1 MLKVSRIKP
10 LDEEDLL
17 CDYGC
22 GQTAHYKVGA
32 DDKPCCSQRA
42 YDCKNYSKWFGSK
55 IKRRY
60 KEHPERIKMQR
71 RIGKEVHN
79 RKSVIEKKRK
89 AMLNL
94 HKSDPKFAKNYE
106 KGRESFRILVK
117 DLCENHKHWKGPGNS
132 NETHHLIANKLF
144 AKNYCEICGLGK
156 MLNYQ
161 INANGLHQHCVSGD
175 HSDLTENN
183 WVTCCA
189 MCHKRTFHPTKSI
202 ETRKK
207 MSISAKKRYAAQKK
221 GGK

>member
-117 DLCENHKHWKGPGNS
+117 DLCERGEHWLLNNTGEDSVNWKGGGYNWLHKEARRLFGKDYCERCGVSKMLHYNIYKRNLDMHCVDKNHKNLSRDNWESLCIYCHRQKGGLKNV
-132 NETHHLIANKLF
+132 K
-144 AKNYCEICGLGK
+144 KNY
-156 MLNYQ
+156 
-161 INANGLHQHCVSGD
+161 
-175 HSDLTENN
+175 DL
-183 WVTCCA
+183 
-189 MCHKRTFHPTKSI
+189 
-202 ETRKK
+202 
-207 MSISAKKRYAAQKK
+207 
-221 GGK
+221 